1 MTERDMELAHWL
13 MIAGALLVLVGFIGA
28 ALQRNARVVADP
40 VPMQDRETGEQPE
53 LLPKFLPT
61 KMS

>member
-1 MTERDMELAHWL
+1 MELPHWL

-28 ALQRNARVVADP
+28 ALQRNARAVGDP
-40 VPMQDRETGEQPE
+40 APMQDRPTGEQPE
-53 LLPKFLPT
+53 LLPNFLPT